1 VERSRRDLLL
11 EPDQLVS
18 VVTRRFAAGGEAD
31 LQEVLVREEDGDCSI
46 VAFADDAD
54 LNVAHT
60 AKLRNRTE
68 GWNRITR
75 PGTPAYAPNS
85 FVGRVPPPC
94 SRIDFTRSYCSV
106 VRVRGAPALVGT
118 ESKRTASSNSRRC
131 ASRAAS

>member
-75 PGTPAYAPNS
+75 PGTPAY
-85 FVGRVPPPC
+85 
-94 SRIDFTRSYCSV
+94 
-106 VRVRGAPALVGT
+106 GT
-118 ESKRTASSNSRRC
+118 EQLRRACATHLAQGSTSPVRTARW
-131 ASRAAS
+131 